1 MRNYVQRLCECK
13 LGKFFIKYHIFY
25 LILPIALWGF
35 KALSYNIAIWIDP
48 PTRYFHF
55 TIDDKIPFIKYFFVF
70 YFSYYFV
77 PPIFLWIL
85 SFYDKEKVIKILLS
99 LFVCVCISFIFYCN
113 FNVVMKREYGYPNG
127 ITFTD
132 IKDISTFFDFC
143 INWIYKKDLEA
154 MNCFPSLHAI
164 VGMCLVSIGA
174 YIPKLDKKGL
184 PKAFRISSI
193 IIGIGCILSTIFIKQ
208 HYFIDMIAGVILEVV
223 SLGSLYIAFELYA
236 KTKRKS
242 GSCKEKGEE
251 V

>member
-70 YFSYYFV
+70 YFSYY
-77 PPIFLWIL
+77 
-85 SFYDKEKVIKILLS
+85 
-99 LFVCVCISFIFYCN
+99 
-113 FNVVMKREYGYPNG
+113 
-127 ITFTD
+127 
-132 IKDISTFFDFC
+132 
-143 INWIYKKDLEA
+143 LEA

-184 PKAFRISSI
+184 PKAFRIISI